1 MHFWDLLCLELAVEK
16 MQPRDPGTSPAAP
29 QMPASPSPAPFLL
42 GLQFRYLVSSK
53 AHGPLMT
60 FQQKITC
67 LASRAFS
74 THWHLN
80 CSQGGASASGL
91 HLAQLK
97 QQMCNLCRIHACRS
111 FYIFL
116 ETWKVTETTCCTSKE
131 TALTPLQGF
140 LSPPLLWP
148 LPSRKAG
155 LLLSAKSQSW
165 KALGV
170 GREHVPAGW
179 LGEVLGIHS
188 DLNNYY
194 SYSCDSA
201 PESGIFLCPQGW
213 VLLTQCWRGHLV
225 SPPGLPA
232 PLPLPFVPRGHQR
245 EADREGEGEPLSR
258 FCFISK

>member
-1 MHFWDLLCLELAVEK
+1 MPVPLVHTLPSWNNSCAISAGFMPAGFFTFSWRLEK
-16 MQPRDPGTSPAAP
+16 SQKPPAA
-29 QMPASPSPAPFLL
+29 L
-42 GLQFRYLVSSK
+42 G
-53 AHGPLMT
+53 
-60 FQQKITC
+60 
-67 LASRAFS
+67 
-74 THWHLN
+74 
-80 CSQGGASASGL
+80 
-91 HLAQLK
+91 
-97 QQMCNLCRIHACRS
+97 
-111 FYIFL
+111 
-116 ETWKVTETTCCTSKE
+116 KE

-140 LSPPLLWP
+140 LSPPLLWL
-148 LPSRKAG
+148 LPSRKAR

-245 EADREGEGEPLSR
+245 EADREGEGEPLSQ

>member
-1 MHFWDLLCLELAVEK
+1 MPVPLVHTLPSWNNSCAISAGFMPAGFFTFSWRLEK
-16 MQPRDPGTSPAAP
+16 SQKPPAA
-29 QMPASPSPAPFLL
+29 L
-42 GLQFRYLVSSK
+42 G
-53 AHGPLMT
+53 
-60 FQQKITC
+60 
-67 LASRAFS
+67 
-74 THWHLN
+74 
-80 CSQGGASASGL
+80 
-91 HLAQLK
+91 
-97 QQMCNLCRIHACRS
+97 
-111 FYIFL
+111 
-116 ETWKVTETTCCTSKE
+116 KE

-140 LSPPLLWP
+140 LSPPLLWL
-148 LPSRKAG
+148 LPSRKAR